1 MGSSFAEVLSDTIA
15 RQGSE
20 RDRSPSPFAQSLHGW
35 EACVAEAA
43 IALLAPDAPMWAR
56 TLRVSPHAPE
66 GDLRRAFRQRAFEA
80 HPDRGGTVEAFLA
93 VKKALDEGLAAI
105 GERALSAPRGAAT
118 GGAYTRVPARRRSA
132 DVAITA

>member
-20 RDRSPSPFAQSLHGW
+20 RDRSPSPFAQAVHGW

-43 IALLAPDAPMWAR
+43 VAMLAPDAPMWAR

-66 GDLRRAFRQRAFEA
+66 GDLRRAFRRCAFEA
-80 HPDRGGTVEAFLA
+80 HPDRGGSTEAFLA
-93 VKKALDEGLAAI
+93 VKKALDEGLAAL
-105 GERALSAPRGAAT
+105 GERALPAPRGASS
-118 GGAYTRVPARRRSA
+118 GGAYSRVPAQRRSA